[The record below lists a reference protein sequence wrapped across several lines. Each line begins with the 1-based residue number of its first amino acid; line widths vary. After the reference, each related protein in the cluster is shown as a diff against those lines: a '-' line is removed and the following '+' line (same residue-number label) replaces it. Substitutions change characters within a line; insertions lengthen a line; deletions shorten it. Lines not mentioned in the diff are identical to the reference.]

1 MSAAS
6 ESSDVPLVIAG
17 VHDSPGSRVALAWA
31 AEEADRRDW
40 QARAILAWTLPT
52 PRGAGGGRPPVG
64 LTDAG
69 EQQAQAQALLER
81 VAREVL
87 GADHRV
93 RCTAVAGPAA
103 KTLVAAG
110 RTARLLVI
118 GARGRRGVAGMRLGL
133 VSEQV
138 AHEAPCPILI
148 VPGDTPYP
156 ES

>member
-1 MSAAS
+1 MSGGS
-6 ESSDVPLVIAG
+6 EPSDGPRVVAG

-31 AEEADRRDW
+31 AEEAQRRGW

-64 LTDAG
+64 LTDVG
-69 EQQAQAQALLER
+69 EQQTQAQTLLER

-87 GADHRV
+87 GPDHQV
-93 RCTAVAGPAA
+93 WCTAVSGPAA
-103 KTLVAAG
+103 KVLMAAG
-110 RTARLLVI
+110 REARLLVI

-133 VSEQV
+133 VSEQI

-156 ES
+156 